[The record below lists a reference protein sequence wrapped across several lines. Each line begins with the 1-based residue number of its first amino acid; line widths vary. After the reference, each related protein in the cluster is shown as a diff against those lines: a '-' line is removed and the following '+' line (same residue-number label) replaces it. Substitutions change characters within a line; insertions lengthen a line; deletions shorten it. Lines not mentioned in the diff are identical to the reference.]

1 MIKKQETAASK
12 LAREE
17 QAAINKLFYDHMGA
31 APDIIDELDKKF
43 VRKSLVKRGA
53 DGVIDPVQMAV
64 ACGAYEVISY
74 IKQRIELGK
83 QGL

>member
-1 MIKKQETAASK
+1 MIRKQETAASK
-12 LAREE
+12 LAKEE
-17 QAAINKLFYDHMGA
+17 QSGINKLFFDHLGA
-31 APDIIDELDKKF
+31 APDIMEELDKKF

-53 DGVIDPVQMAV
+53 DGAIDPVQMAV

-74 IKQRIELGK
+74 MKQRIELGK

>member
-1 MIKKQETAASK
+1 MIKKTASAASK

-17 QAAINKLFYDHMGA
+17 NSGINKLFFDHLGA
-31 APDIIDELDKKF
+31 APDIMDQLDKKF
-43 VRKSLVKRGA
+43 VRKSLVKHGP
-53 DGVIDPVQMAV
+53 DGSIDPVQMAV

-74 IKQRIELGK
+74 IRQRIELGK

>member
-17 QAAINKLFYDHMGA
+17 QSGINKLFFDHLGA
-31 APDIIDELDKKF
+31 APDIMDDLDRKF
-43 VRKSLVKRGA
+43 VRKSLVKKGV
-53 DGVIDPVQMAV
+53 DGHIDQAQMAV